1 MKLVYH
7 TLDVFTD
14 RVFGGNPLAVF
25 PEVPM
30 RERPAPDGSWLS
42 DATMQQIAR
51 ELNLSE
57 TVFVTGR
64 DAHDGARFSVRIFT
78 PGYEVPFAGHPTVG
92 TAFLLV
98 ALGMVDCTPGQ
109 RSIVVTL
116 DEKVGP
122 VPVEV
127 ELEPRAGAPR
137 QSTGLDAGLTPI
149 RATLTAAEPP
159 SEMDPA
165 MLGLERD
172 AIARMLSLDPDEIG
186 CEGLEA
192 PHLTTELEPAF
203 ASVGLPFLIVPV
215 RNVAVLGRAH
225 IDSAAWAA
233 ALPEGSWSRMVCV
246 VAPGAGAVGGGRV
259 EGGPDLQ
266 VRTFCPDAGVPEDPA
281 TGSANA
287 ALAGYLARRSAAL
300 ALWVMQGAEG
310 GGAGTASAETLRW
323 SVAQGVEMGR
333 PSALELEAEVS
344 GGGITAVRVGGAA
357 VVVSRCEMEIPF
369 A

>member
-1 MKLVYH
+1 MRLVYH

-25 PEVPM
+25 VDVPT
-30 RERPAPDGSWLS
+30 REAPAGDGSWLS
-42 DATMQQIAR
+42 DAAMQQIAR

-57 TVFVTGR
+57 TVFVTGGPEGR
-64 DAHDGARFSVRIFT
+64 PEATSHGGPRFTVRIFT

-98 ALGMVDCTPGQ
+98 ALGRVQGPEPSLTL
-109 RSIVVTL
+109 TL

-122 VPVEV
+122 VPVWV
-127 ELEPRAGAPR
+127 ELDGDGRPV
-137 QSTGLDAGLTPI
+137 
-149 RATLTAAEPP
+149 RATLTAAEAPT
-159 SEMDPA
+159 EMDPA
-165 MLGLERD
+165 MMGLERE
-172 AIARMLSLDPDEIG
+172 AIARMLSLHPDEIG
-186 CEGLEA
+186 CEGLET
-192 PHLTTELEPAF
+192 PHLTMDLEPAF

-215 RNVAVLGRAH
+215 RDRVTLEQAK

-246 VAPGAGAVGGGRV
+246 VAPG
-259 EGGPDLQ
+259 EGEPDLR

-287 ALAGYLARRSAAL
+287 ALAGYLASRTVREL
-300 ALWVMQGAEG
+300 ASDL
-310 GGAGTASAETLRW
+310 TSSETLRW
-323 SVAQGVEMGR
+323 NVAQGVEMGR
-333 PSALELEAEVS
+333 PSQLQLEVDVN